1 MKMNEEKNGQT
12 EYAAWENKEERIVTF
27 REAEGYQCIT
37 FQSQEEK
44 FAYVY
49 HLCRSG
55 YRIL

>member
-1 MKMNEEKNGQT
+1 MRDKTDEVT

-27 REAEGYQCIT
+27 RETDGYQRIS

-49 HLCRSG
+49 RLCGLG